1 MDLHQRI
8 RSLNSSCCMSI
19 PFTGYGFDHE
29 VSYSPKAD
37 PFTALTSPMKWEV
50 FTGSKNDP
58 ENPHQVA
65 KVCYTAAIVFAA
77 LTLLC
82 GCQIGVHSR
91 VAKGGNIHL

>member
-29 VSYSPKAD
+29 
-37 PFTALTSPMKWEV
+37 WEV

>member
-1 MDLHQRI
+1 MGLKPFVTFE
-8 RSLNSSCCMSI
+8 NSIQWTFISVFGALI
-19 PFTGYGFDHE
+19 LPGYGFDHE
-29 VSYSPKAD
+29 
-37 PFTALTSPMKWEV
+37 WEV

>member
-1 MDLHQRI
+1 MGLKPFVTFENSIQWTFI
-8 RSLNSSCCMSI
+8 SVFGALILPVVCPFRSQI
-19 PFTGYGFDHE
+19 GYGFDHE
-29 VSYSPKAD
+29 
-37 PFTALTSPMKWEV
+37 WEV